1 MRPWA
6 LRRARALR
14 RRFAGERGY
23 ALPELITAMAI
34 LTIVI
39 GGLGDIFVSAS
50 HAEIDMNSRF
60 QAQQQALIGL
70 DKLRREVHCASAVTQ
85 VGGSALVSSGLYS
98 AITLTLPSSCV
109 TGNGSATWCV
119 VANGSKFDLYRYAS
133 TSCSGTGRRW
143 TSSVMNPHPF
153 SVPCSLPSSAYLA
166 MLHVDLPVNVTSG
179 ATYTAPT
186 CSTSATAS
194 AKTYRLVDDMVLR
207 NASR

>member
-6 LRRARALR
+6 NRRARALR
-14 RRFAGERGY
+14 RRLAGERGY
-23 ALPELITAMAI
+23 ALTELVTVMAI
-34 LTIVI
+34 LTVVV

-50 HAEIDMNSRF
+50 HSEIDMNRRF
-60 QAQQQALIGL
+60 QSQQEALIGL

-85 VGGSALVSSGLYS
+85 IGGSALASGGYYTGV
-98 AITLTLPSSCV
+98 TLTLPSSCI
-109 TGNGSATWCV
+109 TGSGSATWCV

-133 TSCSGTGRRW
+133 ASCSGTGQRW
-143 TSSVMNPHPF
+143 ASSVMNAHPF
-153 SVPCSLPSSAYLA
+153 SLPCSVPSSAYLT

-194 AKTYRLVDDMVLR
+194 SKTYRLTDDMVLR
-207 NASR
+207 NTSR